1 MRHLIG
7 IEDLSV
13 AEIEELVA
21 TAEDIIDNPLKYAEV
36 CRGKKLY
43 DKRDS
48 IAKRDAD
55 RDIERAMK
63 ERY

>member
-36 CRGKKLY
+36 CRGKKLASLFH
-43 DKRDS
+43 KNK
-48 IAKRDAD
+48 ALL
-55 RDIERAMK
+55 
-63 ERY
+63 